1 MKKRV
6 ISFVLVALLSVAV
19 MAGCA
24 APSPVESSKAPEASS
39 AAPVESSAA
48 PVESSEAPVES
59 SEAPVVDGEKTIG
72 LVIWGTT
79 GAAAL
84 QEIDLLNRASKITG
98 VKVEVLASGYNAD
111 AQLKD
116 IENFAAKGVDGIM
129 ICNCSEEVV
138 AKLADICDENGIYFG
153 QFHRNLTKTD
163 IKDRVYS
170 SKYFVGNTC
179 EDEQGTSYILG
190 KTIAEMGIKNVA
202 ITTGPHG
209 DSTAEGRYA
218 GLKKAFDEAGVKVLA
233 EQWDV
238 STGET
243 AATAAQNFISSNK
256 DLELIATM
264 FSVEAIKA
272 ANTAINNSGKKG
284 KIKLAAQDTTGDA
297 AFDLELLSSG
307 EAIMAGGHLVDPIF
321 TYMLLCNAINGTP
334 LSDKPVECRLTQIV
348 FTPERAEVYFK
359 QMEQG
364 NTLLGY
370 GDEDFKKMFKKTN
383 PSVTADDL
391 VKMAAAFS
399 VEDFLARNKK

>member
-6 ISFVLVALLSVAV
+6 VSSVIIALLLSTMMV
-19 MAGCA
+19 GCA
-24 APSPVESSKAPEASS
+24 PKASEQSSQTQASSTAAPEAGT
-39 AAPVESSAA
+39 AAPAASTAA
-48 PVESSEAPVES
+48 PEADS
-59 SEAPVVDGEKTIG
+59 EKTIG

-84 QEIDLLNRASKITG
+84 QEIDLLTKAAKITG
-98 VKVEVLASGYNAD
+98 IKVEVLASGYNAD

-116 IENFAAKGVDGIM
+116 VENFAAKGVDGIM

-138 AKLADICDENGIYFG
+138 AKTADICEENKIYFG
-153 QFHRNLTKTD
+153 QFHRSLSKAE

-170 SKYFVGNTC
+170 SKYFVGNTS
-179 EDEQGTSYILG
+179 EDEEGTAYILG
-190 KTIAEMGIKNVA
+190 KTIADMGIKNVA

-218 GLKKAFDEAGVKVLA
+218 GLKKAFDEFGVKVLA

-238 STGET
+238 SSGET

-272 ANTAINNSGKKG
+272 VNTTINNAGKKG
-284 KIKLAAQDTTGDA
+284 KIKVAAQDTTGDA

-307 EAIMAGGHLVDPIF
+307 EAIMAGGHLVDPLF
-321 TYMLLCNAINGTP
+321 TYMMLVNAINGTP
-334 LSDKPVECRLTQIV
+334 LSDKPIECRLTQIV
-348 FTPERAEVYFK
+348 FTPERAEIYFK
-359 QMEQG
+359 EMEQG

-383 PSVTADDL
+383 PGFTSDEL
-391 VKMAAAFS
+391 VKMAAAWS
-399 VEDFLARNKK
+399 VEDFQARNTK

>member
-1 MKKRV
+1 MKKR
-6 ISFVLVALLSVAV
+6 IITFVLVVFMMVFAIT
-19 MAGCA
+19 GCSTPA
-24 APSPVESSKAPEASS
+24 PAQSSEAPSASS
-39 AAPVESSAA
+39 EAPAV
-48 PVESSEAPVES
+48 SSEAPVAS
-59 SEAPVVDGEKTIG
+59 SEAPADTEKTIG
-72 LVIWGTT
+72 VVIWGTT

-84 QEIDLLNRASKITG
+84 QELDLLTRASKITG
-98 VKVEVLASGYNAD
+98 VKIDVLASGYNAD

-138 AKLADICDENGIYFG
+138 AKLADICEENKIYFG
-153 QFHRNLTKTD
+153 QFHRNLTKQE
-163 IKDRVYS
+163 IKDRVYG

-179 EDEQGTSYILG
+179 EDEEGTSYILG

-218 GLKKAFDEAGVKVLA
+218 GLKKAFDEKGVKILG

-243 AATAAQNFISSNK
+243 AASAAQNFISSNK

-272 ANTAINNSGKKG
+272 ANTAINNAGKKG
-284 KIKLAAQDTTGDA
+284 KVKLAAQDTTGDA
-297 AFDLELLSSG
+297 EFDLQLLTSG

-321 TYMLLCNAINGTP
+321 TYMMLCNAINGTP
-334 LSDKPVECRLTQIV
+334 LSDKPIECRLTQIV
-348 FTPERAEVYFK
+348 FTPERAQIYFK

-383 PSVTADDL
+383 PDITVDAL
-391 VKMAAAFS
+391 VKMATDWS